1 MINNISLYRKLI
13 TASKKSIVIGSYAL
27 LTSLLLLIICLL
39 FYKFSF
45 AGYFT
50 DRIIFWLWTIETL
63 YIIINYF
70 NKKIIKFYIGFLI
83 SGILLSIIPMGIPF
97 AAIILSTT
105 GIGLQFKEQIN
116 DKYRFQITG
125 YSIISKPD
133 IEIIENKWI
142 FEKDKVRTKDYPQI
156 NDSTSIGFYDFKK
169 VKFISENDSIITL
182 EIFGKGH
189 RVIQNFKKNKFN

>member
-1 MINNISLYRKLI
+1 MIHISLYRKL
-13 TASKKSIVIGSYAL
+13 TTVSKNSIVIWSYAL
-27 LTSLLLLIICLL
+27 LTGLLLLIICLL
-39 FYKFSF
+39 FYRFSF
-45 AGYFT
+45 AGYFS
-50 DRIIFWLWTIETL
+50 DRIIFWLWAIETL
-63 YIIINYF
+63 YIILNYF
-70 NKKIIKFYIGFLI
+70 KKKIIKFYFGFLI
-83 SGILLSIIPMGIPF
+83 SGIVVSIIPMGLPF

-125 YSIISKPD
+125 YSLLSHPN
-133 IEIIENKWI
+133 IEIIENKCF
-142 FEKDKVRTKDYPQI
+142 FEKDKLRTNDYPQI

-189 RVIQNFKKNKFN
+189 RVIQKFKKNKFN

>member
-1 MINNISLYRKLI
+1 MIHISLYQKLTTI
-13 TASKKSIVIGSYAL
+13 SKKSIVIWSYAL
-27 LTSLLLLIICLL
+27 LTGLLLLIICLF

-45 AGYFT
+45 AGYVS
-50 DRIIFWLWTIETL
+50 DRIIFWLWAIETL

-70 NKKIIKFYIGFLI
+70 KKKIIKFYFGFLI
-83 SGILLSIIPMGIPF
+83 SGIVLSIIPMGLPF
-97 AAIILSTT
+97 AAIILSAT

-142 FEKDKVRTKDYPQI
+142 FEKDKLRTKDYPQI
-156 NDSTSIGFYDFKK
+156 NDSTTIGYYDFKK

-182 EIFGKGH
+182 EIFGKNH
-189 RVIQNFKKNKFN
+189 RVIKNFKKNNFN

>member
-1 MINNISLYRKLI
+1 MIHISLYQKLTTI
-13 TASKKSIVIGSYAL
+13 SKKSIVIWSYAL
-27 LTSLLLLIICLL
+27 LTGLLLLIICLF

-45 AGYFT
+45 AGYVS
-50 DRIIFWLWTIETL
+50 DRIIFWLWAIETL

-70 NKKIIKFYIGFLI
+70 KKKIIKFYFGFLI
-83 SGILLSIIPMGIPF
+83 SGIVLSIIPMGLPF
-97 AAIILSTT
+97 AAIILSAT

-142 FEKDKVRTKDYPQI
+142 FEKDKLRTKDYPQI
-156 NDSTSIGFYDFKK
+156 NDSTTIGYYDFKK

-182 EIFGKGH
+182 EIFGKDH
-189 RVIQNFKKNKFN
+189 RVIKNFKKNKFN